1 MGGGIGL
8 PKRTD
13 CGSDGVLHGYVCR
26 ETSPCGGTNARQS
39 IGNQTELKSQSVAI
53 EIQTSLE
60 PILEVASVVSIPTV
74 RQRQGGYKVRGSKM

>member
-60 PILEVASVVSIPTV
+60 PIPLIH
-74 RQRQGGYKVRGSKM
+74 GSLNAIQ